1 MFDLVGDPN
10 CWFSH
15 AQAQIINHTF
25 LFMGNA
31 GIDGD
36 AGSLPAREESE
47 LKSDITLMVLERGY
61 SV

>member
-1 MFDLVGDPN
+1 
-10 CWFSH
+10 
-15 AQAQIINHTF
+15 
-25 LFMGNA
+25 MGNA

-36 AGSLPAREESE
+36 AGSLPARDESE